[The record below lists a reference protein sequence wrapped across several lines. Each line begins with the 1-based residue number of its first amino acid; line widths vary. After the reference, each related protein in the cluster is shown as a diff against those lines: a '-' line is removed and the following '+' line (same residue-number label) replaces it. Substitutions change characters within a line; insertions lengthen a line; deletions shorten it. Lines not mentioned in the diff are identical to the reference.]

1 MRQDELLEL
10 LANGENSG
18 VEFKRDDIRPEQL
31 AREVV
36 ALANFQGGRILLGV
50 EDDGSV
56 SGIQRVGLEEWV
68 MNVFRDKIH
77 PMMLPFYEEV
87 QLQNGKRVAVISFTQ
102 GISKPYVLRHT
113 GREDIYL
120 RVGSTSQL
128 ATREQQARLYA
139 LGGMLHTEVMP
150 VPGTSMVALDKARL
164 QNYLETVISD
174 PDIPSTAQDWEERL
188 LGLGFLVKAPTGEVM
203 CTIAGLVL
211 FGIKPRRY
219 LRQTGIR
226 VMVFEGQDKT
236 YQARLDEILDMPLV
250 GRIER
255 DKGGNRTII
264 EDGLVEKLLSV
275 LRPFI
280 FYESDVLDANSLRRD
295 RGWLYPLNALRELV
309 INACAH
315 RDWTRFVDIEIG
327 VYANRLEIISPGA
340 LQNSMTIEKMKAGQ
354 RSPRNPII
362 VEILRDYG
370 YVDARGMG
378 IRTKVIP
385 QMRAFNGTEPVFEA
399 TEDYLKITLLR
410 QPLLVAT
417 G

>member
-10 LANGENSG
+10 LANGESSG

-56 SGIQRVGLEEWV
+56 SGIQREGLEEWV

-87 QLQNGKRVAVISFTQ
+87 QLQDGKRVAVISFTQ

-150 VPGTSMVALDKARL
+150 VPGTSIEALDQAKL
-164 QNYLETVISD
+164 QNYIQTVIND
-174 PDIPSTAQDWEERL
+174 PDVPQTPADWQERL
-188 LGLGFLVKAPTGEVM
+188 LGLGFLVQASTGEVM

-219 LRQTGIR
+219 LRQAGIR
-226 VMVFEGQDKT
+226 VMVFDGEEKT
-236 YQARLDEILDMPLV
+236 YQARLDETLDIALL
-250 GRIER
+250 GRIQYE
-255 DKGGNRTII
+255 KSGGRTII

-295 RGWLYPLNALRELV
+295 RGWMYPLNALRELV

-315 RDWTRFVDIEIG
+315 RDWTRFVDIEVG

-340 LQNSMTIEKMKAGQ
+340 LQNSMTVEKMKAGQ

-385 QMRAFNGTEPVFEA
+385 QMREFNGTEPTFEA
-399 TEDYLKITLLR
+399 TEDYLKTTLWR
-410 QPLLVAT
+410 CIPVEV
-417 G
+417 

>member
-1 MRQDELLEL
+1 
-10 LANGENSG
+10 
-18 VEFKRDDIRPEQL
+18 
-31 AREVV
+31 
-36 ALANFQGGRILLGV
+36 
-50 EDDGSV
+50 
-56 SGIQRVGLEEWV
+56 
-68 MNVFRDKIH
+68 
-77 PMMLPFYEEV
+77 
-87 QLQNGKRVAVISFTQ
+87 
-102 GISKPYVLRHT
+102 
-113 GREDIYL
+113 
-120 RVGSTSQL
+120 
-128 ATREQQARLYA
+128 
-139 LGGMLHTEVMP
+139 
-150 VPGTSMVALDKARL
+150 MVALDKARL

-410 QPLLVAT
+410 QPLPVAT